1 MCVVLGLCG
10 DADAAVTGSVTYQAD
25 AARSGFVDDPALRP
39 PLKRAWSRRLGEFA
53 SAPLVVGD
61 RVFVTATGDGRSVL
75 YALDRGTGETLW
87 QRSHLGGD
95 ASYDAG
101 RLFVSAGAGLVQ
113 ALDPATGATLWTVT
127 AGGLLQSVGTPL
139 GAGGLVHLLTSDF
152 GTAAG
157 ALRQSD
163 GGRAWTTGLSI
174 SGSLPAVADGRAFYG
189 QPCNTD
195 AALLTGT
202 GAKAWEK
209 ASGCDDPFSRGTG
222 VVHDGR
228 VYTPGGEVRDLATGD
243 VLGTYHSVQPPA
255 FSGTTGVFVEDDALI
270 ARDVAGGA
278 ERWRHAEAGL
288 GSPPLIAGG
297 TVYAATHR
305 GELVALDLATGA
317 ELDREPLDSR
327 YRWSPR
333 DDRTGLGAGG
343 GTLVVPTEDSL
354 TAFVPEDAPV
364 PAPPVATARPTLALD
379 PILPL
384 GGAGDDARAVQQ
396 NRLHDGFAPV
406 SSPRPPL
413 RRRWKLELE
422 GASQPLIADGKV
434 FALVDRPTDENGLRA
449 FDQRDGSPL
458 WRARLPAS
466 ENGAGAAYDAGRVFV
481 SVAGTLRAFDASTGR
496 ELWRTPEAYST
507 SDAYEVGSA
516 PIAFGGVVYVGSNSA
531 LYAVSEADGHTLWRS
546 EYLGEGP
553 SVPASDG
560 HTAWLGLLCGGYAA
574 IDVATHA
581 RLASRVPCSG
591 GGNGQA
597 PVMADGRVALSG
609 SRLLEDRS
617 DRAVDAVASS
627 APPAFAHGLRF
638 TLNGT
643 MLEAAPSGGGA
654 QRWEFRGDGSLATPP
669 VVSAGMSS
677 SARAAGASTRS
688 MRTRDGA
695 CGATPWAVRSSRAG
709 RTAPSAS
716 SGWRQE
722 KGCWSCPPRDA
733 WSRSSPRRGRRRRRT
748 RRRRR
753 PRSRPCPSR

>member
-1 MCVVLGLCG
+1 M
-10 DADAAVTGSVTYQAD
+10 
-25 AARSGFVDDPALRP
+25 
-39 PLKRAWSRRLGEFA
+39 
-53 SAPLVVGD
+53 
-61 RVFVTATGDGRSVL
+61 
-75 YALDRGTGETLW
+75 
-87 QRSHLGGD
+87 
-95 ASYDAG
+95 
-101 RLFVSAGAGLVQ
+101 
-113 ALDPATGATLWTVT
+113 
-127 AGGLLQSVGTPL
+127 
-139 GAGGLVHLLTSDF
+139 
-152 GTAAG
+152 
-157 ALRQSD
+157 
-163 GGRAWTTGLSI
+163 
-174 SGSLPAVADGRAFYG
+174 
-189 QPCNTD
+189 
-195 AALLTGT
+195 
-202 GAKAWEK
+202 
-209 ASGCDDPFSRGTG
+209 
-222 VVHDGR
+222 
-228 VYTPGGEVRDLATGD
+228 
-243 VLGTYHSVQPPA
+243 
-255 FSGTTGVFVEDDALI
+255 
-270 ARDVAGGA
+270 
-278 ERWRHAEAGL
+278 
-288 GSPPLIAGG
+288 
-297 TVYAATHR
+297 
-305 GELVALDLATGA
+305 
-317 ELDREPLDSR
+317 
-327 YRWSPR
+327 
-333 DDRTGLGAGG
+333 
-343 GTLVVPTEDSL
+343 
-354 TAFVPEDAPV
+354 PEDAPV

-574 IDVATHA
+574 IDVASHA

-669 VVSAGMSS
+669 VVVGRHVFVGSRSGRVYAVDADTGRRVWSDAVGGRDPAELGGRRPRLRRAGGRR
-677 SARAAGASTRS
+677 RAAGRALRAAPGGV
-688 MRTRDGA
+688 RVRGGDAGA
-695 CGATPWAVRSSRAG
+695 AG
-709 RTAPSAS
+709 RDAA
-716 SGWRQE
+716 GD
-722 KGCWSCPPRDA
+722 RDRA
-733 WSRSSPRRGRRRRRT
+733 LARAR
-748 RRRRR
+748 
-753 PRSRPCPSR
+753 